1 MTMKISEV
9 MTTEVETIGA
19 DQTAR
24 EAASFMLRAD
34 AGSIPV
40 CDGDKVIGM
49 ITDRDIAVR
58 GVAEGRGPDTPVSE
72 LMSDGIICARE
83 DEDIQ
88 EVARRMSEE
97 QVRRLPVLD
106 AEDRLCGI
114 VSLGDLTRET
124 RGEAAQTALEG
135 VSSPGGITSTID
147 EKRPEFSGANLLRQL
162 RDRPV
167 DQCLIAIGVITL
179 GDQLGRGCR
188 GCLGSG

>member
-1 MTMKISEV
+1 MKVSEV
-9 MTTEVETIGA
+9 MTTEVETISA

-40 CDGDKVIGM
+40 CEGDRVIGM

-72 LMSDGIICARE
+72 LMSDGIICAHE
-83 DEDIQ
+83 DDDVDAIAQ
-88 EVARRMSEE
+88 RMSEE

-106 AEDRLCGI
+106 SEAKLVGI

-124 RGEAAQTALEG
+124 NGNAAHEALEG
-135 VSSPGGITSTID
+135 VSAPGRTH
-147 EKRPEFSGANLLRQL
+147 Q
-162 RDRPV
+162 
-167 DQCLIAIGVITL
+167 Q
-179 GDQLGRGCR
+179 
-188 GCLGSG
+188 